1 MPNTSSI
8 ILKQN
13 VDKFAKDNNIQPPR
27 CISDRILLY
36 IRYGVDCLGKKELWE
51 YMSLKRWEGLKE
63 GYEKQG
69 REIRFNISKSL
80 NCDLEYTDG
89 HIFYKLIES
98 EKKELIEACMKIY
111 ELVRGDTRYTNK
123 NPLSVAVGIV
133 YIAAVS
139 LCNLRVTQSDVKEVF
154 RVSEASVATHYKLIV
169 KDFKKDLEG
178 FKLSAKNRPRGGSRG
193 DYY

>member
-1 MPNTSSI
+1 MSNTST

-51 YMSLKRWEGLKE
+51 YMGLKRWEELKE

-69 REIRFNISKSL
+69 REIRFNISKSW
-80 NCDLEYTDG
+80 NGDQEYADG